1 MDSLDCDVD
10 VVGLRKE
17 RHFQRAHLVPH
28 RRRSRHH
35 LGLVIMRNYADDDD
49 LIEEVAL
56 ALLQAASQLRN
67 MPTMS

>member
-1 MDSLDCDVD
+1 
-10 VVGLRKE
+10 
-17 RHFQRAHLVPH
+17 
-28 RRRSRHH
+28 
-35 LGLVIMRNYADDDD
+35 MRNYADDDD